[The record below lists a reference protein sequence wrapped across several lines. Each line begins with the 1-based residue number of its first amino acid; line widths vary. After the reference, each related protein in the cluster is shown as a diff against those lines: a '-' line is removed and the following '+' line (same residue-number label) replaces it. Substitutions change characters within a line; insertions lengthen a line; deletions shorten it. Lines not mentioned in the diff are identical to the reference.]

1 MAFDRI
7 NPFFD
12 GNKNPMYVQ
21 CARVPP
27 PVIRALLRKK
37 NQILTIKATKQR
49 QEWNN
54 MLVWFYPSQETQ
66 VIIEI
71 RR

>member
-1 MAFDRI
+1 
-7 NPFFD
+7 
-12 GNKNPMYVQ
+12 MYVQ